1 MVYRQIFHSL
11 SILLS
16 STNKCKGLACL
27 KIHFLILLSDPEIA
41 YDQLNYLN
49 DFNMVTKK
57 IVAIYNLR
65 KSKRVLRQVHRLY
78 LRKAKTL
85 DISTK
90 ERLQSHLNSLQLAI
104 QKKESDTANQIAHQL
119 EATARS
125 LMPRTAWDKTRD
137 FIGAIL
143 FALVVAIAIRQMW
156 FEFYTIP
163 TGSMRPTLKE
173 EDYLVVSKTDYGINV
188 PLQTAHFYFDPA
200 LVQRGSIVVWTG
212 ENMDIPDSD
221 TTYFYLFPGKKQFV
235 KRLIGK
241 PGDILYFYGGQIY
254 GINAQGKD
262 LDMLRNPS
270 WFKSLEHVPFI
281 RFDGKAETAKTQVNG
296 YFTPVVFN
304 QMNIPVAKLSLNSI
318 GVMSGEM
325 LPQKNRPLLSHYSD
339 LWGFKNFAMA
349 RLLTSEQVEKLYPG
363 SLKNLDSG
371 ILYLELLHHP
381 TLQGA
386 QIIRDEYNRL
396 RPDLAHSSSLIP
408 LQQEQIDAIANHM
421 ITCRFVVKDGFAYR
435 MGWNPKELSAYLP
448 RLPGVPDGTYEFQNG
463 KAYKVRW
470 AGVTKEL
477 PSDHPLYSK
486 NPQQIQLLYNLG
498 IEFLNQYIPSS
509 KMQRAHPSRYA
520 YFRNGDL
527 YLLGAPV
534 FKKDDAALILFQK
547 SEYQKQSMSTS
558 VNPYLPFDDSGP
570 PLDKEGKIDVEFI
583 RKYGIAVPEKTYMVL
598 GDNHAMSADSRQ
610 FGFVPEDNLKGGV
623 SFLFWPPG
631 PRWGRLP
638 QPPHHLFTLPNV
650 VVLGGVIL
658 IAFGVSYYYRRK
670 LAKPL
675 KF

>member
-1 MVYRQIFHSL
+1 
-11 SILLS
+11 
-16 STNKCKGLACL
+16 
-27 KIHFLILLSDPEIA
+27 
-41 YDQLNYLN
+41 
-49 DFNMVTKK
+49 MVTKK

-78 LRKAKTL
+78 RRKSKTL
-85 DISTK
+85 DTPTK
-90 ERLQSHLNSLQLAI
+90 EKLESHLTSLQLAI
-104 QKKESDTANQIAHQL
+104 QKKEADTANRIAHQL
-119 EATARS
+119 ENTARK
-125 LMPRTAWDKTRD
+125 LMPKTAWDKTRD
-137 FIGAIL
+137 FLGAIL

-163 TGSMRPTLKE
+163 SGSMRPTLKE
-173 EDYLVVSKTDYGINV
+173 EDYLVVSKTHFGLNV
-188 PLQTAHFYFDPA
+188 PLQTSHFYFDPT

-241 PGDILYFYGGQIY
+241 PGDILYFYGGEIY
-254 GINAQGKD
+254 GINSQGKD

-270 WFKSLEHVPFI
+270 WFKSLEHIPFI
-281 RFDGKAETAKTQVNG
+281 RFDGKAETASTPTNG
-296 YFTPVVFN
+296 IFTPVVFN

-318 GVMSGEM
+318 GGINGEM
-325 LPQKNRPLLSHYSD
+325 LRQRNRPLLSNYSD

-349 RLLTSEQVEKLYPG
+349 RLLTPEQVGKIYPDAV
-363 SLKNLDSG
+363 KNLDSG

-386 QIIRDEYNRL
+386 QVVRDEYNRL
-396 RPDLAHSSSLIP
+396 RPDLAYSSSLIP
-408 LQQEQIDAIANHM
+408 LQQEEINTVADHM
-421 ITCRFVVKDGFAYR
+421 LTCRFIVSNGLAYR
-435 MGWNPKELSAYLP
+435 MGWNPKELASYLP
-448 RLPGVPDGTYEFQNG
+448 RMSDVPDGTYEFQDG
-463 KAYKVRW
+463 KAYKILW
-470 AGVTKEL
+470 GGIAKEL
-477 PSDHPLYSK
+477 PSDHPLYNK
-486 NPQQIQLLYNLG
+486 NPKQVQLLYNLG
-498 IEFLNQYIPSS
+498 IEFLNQYSPVS

-527 YLLGAPV
+527 YLLGAPIL
-534 FKKDDAALILFQK
+534 KKDNPALILFLK

-558 VNPYLPFDDSGP
+558 VHPYSPFDDTGP

-583 RKYGIAVPEKTYMVL
+583 RKYGVAVPEKTYLVL

-631 PRWGRLP
+631 PRWGQLP
-638 QPPHHLFTLPNV
+638 QPSHSFLTFPNLFV
-650 VVLGGVIL
+650 WGGVIL
-658 IAFGVSYYYRRK
+658 IFVGVSFYYRRK
-670 LAKPL
+670 LSQPL

>member
-1 MVYRQIFHSL
+1 
-11 SILLS
+11 
-16 STNKCKGLACL
+16 
-27 KIHFLILLSDPEIA
+27 
-41 YDQLNYLN
+41 
-49 DFNMVTKK
+49 MVTKK

-65 KSKRVLRQVHRLY
+65 KSKRVLRHVHRLY
-78 LRKAKTL
+78 RRKAKTL
-85 DISTK
+85 DTPTK
-90 ERLQSHLNSLQLAI
+90 EKLESHLTSLQLAI
-104 QKKESDTANQIAHQL
+104 QKKEADTANRIAHQL
-119 EATARS
+119 EDTARK
-125 LMPRTAWDKTRD
+125 LMPKTAWDKTRD
-137 FIGAIL
+137 FLGAIF

-173 EDYLVVSKTDYGINV
+173 EDYLVVSKTHFGLNV
-188 PLQTAHFYFDPA
+188 PLRTSHFYFDPT
-200 LVQRGSIVVWTG
+200 LVQRGSIIVWTG

-241 PGDILYFYGGQIY
+241 PGDILYFYGGEIY
-254 GINAQGKD
+254 GINSQGKD

-270 WFKSLEHVPFI
+270 WFKSLEHIPFI
-281 RFDGKAETAKTQVNG
+281 RFDGKAETASTPTNG
-296 YFTPVVFN
+296 IFAPVVFN

-318 GVMSGEM
+318 GGINGEM
-325 LPQKNRPLLSHYSD
+325 LRQRNRPLLSSYSD

-349 RLLTSEQVEKLYPG
+349 RLLTSEQVGKIYPDAV
-363 SLKNLDSG
+363 KNLDSG

-396 RPDLAHSSSLIP
+396 RPDLAYSSSLIP
-408 LQQEQIDAIANHM
+408 LQQEEISAIADHM
-421 ITCRFVVKDGFAYR
+421 LTCRFIVRNGLAYR
-435 MGWNPKELSAYLP
+435 MGWDPKDLASYLP
-448 RLPGVPDGTYEFQNG
+448 HMPGVPDGTYEFQDG
-463 KAYKVRW
+463 KAYKILW
-470 AGVTKEL
+470 GGIAKEL
-477 PSDHPLYSK
+477 PSDHPLYNKS
-486 NPQQIQLLYNLG
+486 PEQVQLLYNLG
-498 IEFLNQYIPSS
+498 IEFLNQYNPVS
-509 KMQRAHPSRYA
+509 KTQRAHPSRYA

-527 YLLGAPV
+527 YLLGAPIL
-534 FKKDDAALILFQK
+534 KKDNPALILFLK
-547 SEYQKQSMSTS
+547 SEYQRQSMSTS
-558 VNPYLPFDDSGP
+558 VHPYSPFDDMGP

-583 RKYGIAVPEKTYMVL
+583 RKYGVAVPEKTYLVL

-638 QPPHHLFTLPNV
+638 QPSHSFFTFPNLFV
-650 VVLGGVIL
+650 WGGVIL
-658 IAFGVSYYYRRK
+658 ICVGVSVYYRRK
-670 LAKPL
+670 LSQPL